1 MPDSPINEEALT
13 TAHKAIEDVLIE
25 FRDRRI
31 SVLNRANGFVVR
43 EHDGRESSIMRL
55 GTREGL
61 RIGIEAYLRASH
73 SHGPSRDREPT

>member
-31 SVLNRANGFVVR
+31 SVAILALGIWILWAVVA
-43 EHDGRESSIMRL
+43 G
-55 GTREGL
+55 G
-61 RIGIEAYLRASH
+61 
-73 SHGPSRDREPT
+73 GP